1 MKESMKTRRL
11 QRKHQKK
18 SQISK
23 LNLVSLMDIFTILVF
38 FLMVN
43 TSEVQVMQNNKAIEL
58 PKSVSKES
66 AEENLI
72 ITVTTED
79 VLLQGMKI
87 ISVDEL
93 RKIQTDDVKALTVEL
108 DYQIAK
114 RGNISAE
121 ELASGLAINI
131 MADKTVPYL
140 LLKKIMQTS
149 AAAGYSNISLAVS
162 QVQLKDKPIENMLKE
177 GNSD

>member
-1 MKESMKTRRL
+1 MKESMKARRL
-11 QRKHQKK
+11 QRKRKQKL
-18 SQISK
+18 QLTK

-58 PKSVSKES
+58 PKSVSTES
-66 AEENLI
+66 AEDNLL
-72 ITVTTED
+72 ITVTTNV

-93 RKIQTDDVKALTVEL
+93 KQIDTDAVSALTAEL
-108 DYQIAK
+108 DYQKAK

-121 ELASGLAINI
+121 ELANGLAINI
-131 MADKTVPYL
+131 MADKTIPYV

-149 AAAGYSNISLAVS
+149 AAAGYGNISLAVS
-162 QVQLKDKPIENMLKE
+162 QVQLKDELIENVLEE
-177 GNSD
+177 GKSD

>member
-1 MKESMKTRRL
+1 MKESMKARRL
-11 QRKHQKK
+11 QRKRKQKL
-18 SQISK
+18 QQTK

-58 PKSVSKES
+58 PTSVSKKTGED
-66 AEENLI
+66 NLV
-72 ITVTTED
+72 ITVTTKA

-93 RKIQTDDVKALTVEL
+93 KRIKTDVVTALTEEL

-114 RGNISAE
+114 RGNVSEE
-121 ELASGLAINI
+121 ELTNGLAINI
-131 MADKTVPYL
+131 MADKTVPYI
-140 LLKKIMQTS
+140 LLKKIMKTS

-162 QVQLKDKPIENMLKE
+162 QIQLKDEPIENVLEERK
-177 GNSD
+177 SD

>member
-1 MKESMKTRRL
+1 MKESMKARRL
-11 QRKHQKK
+11 QRKRKQKT
-18 SQISK
+18 QLTK

-66 AEENLI
+66 ADDNLI
-72 ITVTTED
+72 ITVTTHA

-93 RKIQTDDVKALTVEL
+93 ERLKTENITALTAEL
-108 DYQIAK
+108 DYQMTK

-131 MADKTVPYL
+131 MADKTVPYS

-162 QVQLKDKPIENMLKE
+162 QIQLADESNGHVME
-177 GNSD
+177 EDHSD

>member
-1 MKESMKTRRL
+1 MKASKKARIL
-11 QRKHQKK
+11 QRKQKKK
-18 SQISK
+18 SQLTK

-58 PKSVSKES
+58 PKSVSKVS
-66 AEENLI
+66 AEDNLV
-72 ITVTTED
+72 ITVTTKA

-93 RKIQTDDVKALTVEL
+93 KRIKTDIVTALTDEL

-114 RGNISAE
+114 RGNVSEE
-121 ELASGLAINI
+121 ELSNGLAINI
-131 MADKTVPYL
+131 MADKTVPYI
-140 LLKKIMQTS
+140 LLKKIMKTS

-162 QVQLKDKPIENMLKE
+162 QIQLKDEPNENILEERK
-177 GNSD
+177 SD